1 MSSTINSRVIYS
13 DFNINLD
20 LHPISSDVSRQLN
33 ENSVV
38 RSIKNL
44 LLTDF
49 YERPFKPSIGCNIR
63 KLLFEN
69 ITPVTLSLIETT
81 VRETL
86 SAYEPRA
93 NIISIDVTPYDELN
107 GVTLTITF
115 SIINREEPITIDLFL
130 DRIR

>member
-93 NIISIDVTPYDELN
+93 NIISIDVTPYDEFN
-107 GVTLTITF
+107 GVTVTITF

>member
-13 DFNINLD
+13 DFNIDLD
-20 LHPISSDVSRQLN
+20 RHPISSDVSRQIN
-33 ENSVV
+33 ENAVI

-49 YERPFKPSIGCNIR
+49 YERPFKPSIGCNVR

-69 ITPVTLSLIETT
+69 VTPVTLSLIQSAI
-81 VRETL
+81 RETL
-86 SAYEPRA
+86 RAYEPRA
-93 NIISIDVTPYDELN
+93 NIISINITPYDELN
-107 GVTLTITF
+107 GVDITLTF
-115 SIINREEPITIDLFL
+115 SIINREDPITIDIFL

>member
-1 MSSTINSRVIYS
+1 MSSTINTRSIYS
-13 DFNINLD
+13 DFNINFD

-33 ENSVV
+33 ENAVV

-44 LLTDF
+44 IFTDF

-69 ITPVTLSLIETT
+69 FTPTTQSLIQTT
-81 VRETL
+81 IAETL
-86 SAYEPRA
+86 QAYEPRA
-93 NIISIDVTPYDELN
+93 SIISIDVTPYEDLN
-107 GVTLTITF
+107 GVSITIIF
-115 SIINREEPITIDLFL
+115 SVINREEPIVIDFFL